1 MKNKIIKF
9 IFDWIVYILIGV
21 LVIFYLI
28 YFEELFF
35 QIKNNFLRITSII
48 ILTYSFLN
56 AILDGFTAS
65 SIEENQWENFKRG
78 LDYYIDKMVDSIIMR
93 SKVLFLLMLFWI
105 GFFIY
110 ILFKNHN
117 EINVYKFLFVF
128 LTPVIINSFLIKN
141 TLNIRNDYEK

>member
-9 IFDWIVYILIGV
+9 IFDWIVYIPIGV